1 MEQMTMTRSEEQM
14 FKQPCRITSYRSYKL
29 IRQLH
34 RNMSQACQGGC
45 ATCSEYNGCMSY
57 LQECKADCEACF
69 NKNFCTK
76 CKNGF
81 YLRIGKCLESCP
93 DWLEPNN
100 STMECSDIVHC
111 KVNEWSQWSP
121 CTKRGKSCGFKR
133 GNETRSREVLQL
145 PSAKGKLC
153 PHTTETRKCV
163 VQKKKCLKGVKG
175 RLLDNFT
182 SGLRIHPFQ
191 FLLAYRPS
199 HISWQVHQSTSL
211 YKLRVEEHSQAAE
224 LVPKRECNPIQDQV
238 KSTLS
243 EAQSANQQDLRLVWI
258 ELQFIGPHP
267 AHYLGQ
273 ALVQH
278 SHCLT
283 WIGGKREVELGIIS
297 VLMIPQPTPPDDLSQ
312 RFHVDVK
319 QQRGQ
324 NGPLQ
329 YSMA

>member
-1 MEQMTMTRSEEQM
+1 MQLRLVSWFFITLNLMEYVGSQ
-14 FKQPCRITSYRSYKL
+14 QPPSRVR
-29 IRQLH
+29 RQGRMH

-45 ATCSEYNGCMSY
+45 ATCSEYNGCMSCIEEY
-57 LQECKADCEACF
+57 ECKADCEACF

-175 RLLDNFT
+175 PRKE
-182 SGLRIHPFQ
+182 R
-191 FLLAYRPS
+191 R
-199 HISWQVHQSTSL
+199 
-211 YKLRVEEHSQAAE
+211 KK
-224 LVPKRECNPIQDQV
+224 PKREESKETSQENRGQESTRQNQEQENKSKTPLKKRRAQD
-238 KSTLS
+238 
-243 EAQSANQQDLRLVWI
+243 
-258 ELQFIGPHP
+258 
-267 AHYLGQ
+267 
-273 ALVQH
+273 
-278 SHCLT
+278 
-283 WIGGKREVELGIIS
+283 
-297 VLMIPQPTPPDDLSQ
+297 
-312 RFHVDVK
+312 K
-319 QQRGQ
+319 QQK
-324 NGPLQ
+324 PA
-329 YSMA
+329 SVSTAH

>member
-1 MEQMTMTRSEEQM
+1 MSLL
-14 FKQPCRITSYRSYKL
+14 TSFILIGTVKL
-29 IRQLH
+29 FCNKMDIMNYSDLKNHLH

-45 ATCSEYNGCMSY
+45 ATCSEYNGCIK
-57 LQECKADCEACF
+57 LRRKVANKCKADCEACF

-163 VQKKKCLKGVKG
+163 VQKKKCLKGVKDSQLTEKEKDG
-175 RLLDNFT
+175 FSSHESRGIRKGSHKPSSVGQLQT
-182 SGLRIHPFQ
+182 VHC
-191 FLLAYRPS
+191 FL
-199 HISWQVHQSTSL
+199 
-211 YKLRVEEHSQAAE
+211 AE
-224 LVPKRECNPIQDQV
+224 KQ
-238 KSTLS
+238 
-243 EAQSANQQDLRLVWI
+243 
-258 ELQFIGPHP
+258 
-267 AHYLGQ
+267 GQ
-273 ALVQH
+273 
-278 SHCLT
+278 
-283 WIGGKREVELGIIS
+283 
-297 VLMIPQPTPPDDLSQ
+297 
-312 RFHVDVK
+312 
-319 QQRGQ
+319 
-324 NGPLQ
+324 
-329 YSMA
+329 